1 MNFLLISPPGWG
13 KTTSACTGIHPTL
26 IVDVDGKA
34 QEMQN
39 LRPLID
45 KGDVVVKSF
54 KDRLVEEK
62 MSARAL
68 NPDRPPKK
76 QPTGFISVVDFLNDI
91 LEDSVDDELGDLS
104 KYNTVV
110 LDSLTRLSEHL
121 KSLLVYL
128 RGQGKFGKKVED
140 DMNWPSWG
148 SYLKNWEE
156 LFVNMC
162 TYFKRNFICT
172 AHMKIVM
179 KKEVVVMPGGLAV
192 EVETLV
198 GYKPLIDGQ
207 MREKLSGYF
216 NECYF
221 LDAKTSGKNPT
232 YRFRTRGTKYDA
244 RTSLPLDEYE
254 DANISGI
261 LKKAGIL

>member
-13 KTTSACTGIHPTL
+13 KTTSGCTGRHPTL

-34 QEMQN
+34 HEMQN
-39 LRPLID
+39 IKPLVD
-45 KGDVVVKSF
+45 KGDVVIKAF
-54 KDRLVEEK
+54 EDRLVEDK
-62 MSARAL
+62 MSYRAL
-68 NPDRPPKK
+68 HPDEPPKK
-76 QPTGFISVVDFLNDI
+76 QPTGFVSVVDFLNEI
-91 LEDSVDDELGDLS
+91 LEDGTDDTLGDLS
-104 KYNTVV
+104 KFNTVI

-156 LFVNMC
+156 LFINMC
-162 TYFKRNFICT
+162 TYFKRDFICT
-172 AHMKIVM
+172 AHLKVM
-179 KKEVVVMPGGLAV
+179 TEKQVMMVGPQV
-192 EVETLV
+192 VETDVIV

-207 MREKLSGYF
+207 MRDKLAGYF

-221 LDAKTSGKNPT
+221 LEAKTTGRSPT
-232 YRFRTRGTKYDA
+232 YQFRTRGSKYDA
-244 RTSLPLDEYE
+244 RTSLPLDEFE
-254 DANISGI
+254 EADIMKI
-261 LKKAGIL
+261 MKKAGML